1 MVFIMKKDWFVFDM
15 EQESRVSFSPSQH
28 LFLSANRINA
38 RLNVLPSTLQPR
50 IILSEMCT

>member
-28 LFLSANRINA
+28 LVLSANRINA